1 LHSAEREQRVLNPL
15 GAQAI
20 SPCSDLFA
28 QQKIPPGPDENT
40 FVAHRTVSDDELAT
54 HAVAQRML
62 RPIQQK
68 LGGVRGSICIEQ
80 RRYTALVGKA
90 EVGETPDSA
99 RRNLEIKTEI
109 FLDGSGSFYPSSNFS

>member
-1 LHSAEREQRVLNPL
+1 
-15 GAQAI
+15 
-20 SPCSDLFA
+20 
-28 QQKIPPGPDENT
+28 
-40 FVAHRTVSDDELAT
+40 
-54 HAVAQRML
+54 ML